1 MSVLN
6 VIKFLLMMSTKR
18 KVLTVIEKVAII
30 KDSESGVKN
39 IAICK
44 KYGLSSSTVSTLLK
58 NKKPLLHAYER
69 NLITSKRLKK
79 CTKADLDEV
88 LFKWYIF
95 QRNAGLPTN
104 CNTMKNEAEKFAFQL
119 GYDNFSCTSGWLQRF
134 RIRHNILSTKRN
146 GETTLGTV
154 AKPPMCSQ
162 TGLDSKE
169 EHEKASSLKKKSVGD
184 SSFERQSINEP
195 CEETILPKNCFSF
208 DKNDNMLERVKEP
221 LIIGPSLSKFENSQN
236 EDSTIQN
243 SMLDANRENIQLL
256 SPSSE
261 SDTIVSPSSVCE
273 AESFD
278 GREKP
283 EKLNQEI
290 SEVVVN
296 CLPINLNLL
305 ESISTATDCVE
316 KLEYFFKSL
325 KQKDSEALNAINVV
339 RQKLIDIVH
348 ANEDKLIM

>member
-1 MSVLN
+1 MSP
-6 VIKFLLMMSTKR
+6 KR

-30 KDSESGVKN
+30 KDSENGVKN

-58 NKKPLLHAYER
+58 NKKLLLHAYER

-104 CNTMKNEAEKFAFQL
+104 CTTMKNQAEKFAFQL

-146 GETTLGTV
+146 GETTLGTA
-154 AKPPMCSQ
+154 AKPTCTQ

-169 EHEKASSLKKKSVGD
+169 GHKKVSSKN
-184 SSFERQSINEP
+184 SSFARQSINESG
-195 CEETILPKNCFSF
+195 EETTLPNNCFSF
-208 DKNDNMLERVKEP
+208 DKNDDMLERLKEP
-221 LIIGPSLSKFENSQN
+221 LIIDSSLSKFENSKC
-236 EDSTIQN
+236 EDGTIKN
-243 SMLDANRENIQLL
+243 SMVDAERENKQLL
-256 SPSSE
+256 SYE
-261 SDTIVSPSSVCE
+261 CDTTVSPSSVCE
-273 AESFD
+273 TVSFD
-278 GREKP
+278 GREKT
-283 EKLNQEI
+283 EKSNQEI
-290 SEVVVN
+290 SEVVDS

-316 KLEYFFKSL
+316 KLEYFFNSL
-325 KQKDSEALNAINVV
+325 NQKDSEALNAINVV

-348 ANEDKLIM
+348 ANEDKLIR